1 MLAEE
6 AEPLSKIA
14 TMAHPGDNCAIAIQN
29 LRQGMRFL
37 WRGASH
43 RLSHSILEGHRF
55 AIERIGEG
63 IELHFKSQT
72 LEVSISQAGPCPSA
86 LRKDLCSLGTIVATP

>member
-1 MLAEE
+1 M
-6 AEPLSKIA
+6 KIA
-14 TMAHPGDNCAIAIQN
+14 TMAHPGDNCAIAVKN
-29 LRQGMRFL
+29 LQQGMRFL

-63 IELHFKSQT
+63 QHLTSWSLPFGIAQRPLQPGDYCCNALMLKAIPIEHNLIQ
-72 LEVSISQAGPCPSA
+72 
-86 LRKDLCSLGTIVATP
+86 CSNAV